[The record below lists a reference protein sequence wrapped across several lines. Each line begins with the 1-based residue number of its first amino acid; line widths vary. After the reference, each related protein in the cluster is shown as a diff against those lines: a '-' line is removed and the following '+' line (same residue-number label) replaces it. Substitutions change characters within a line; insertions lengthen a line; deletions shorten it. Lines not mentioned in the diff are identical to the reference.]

1 MSGVRARMMRHGVD
15 ELAWPGVRGGKP
27 KLSTQDFMF
36 AAGDRYGTG
45 PRKKPGPIGRETHS
59 LSRGRPEKELRRPA
73 RRGMATLLLATL
85 PATLLASL
93 ESMLESRFP
102 SELQG

>member
-1 MSGVRARMMRHGVD
+1 MSGVCARMMRHGVD

-73 RRGMATLLLATL
+73 RGGMATLLATL
-85 PATLLASL
+85 PATHLAS
-93 ESMLESRFP
+93 LESRFP